1 MTQNNEEKQRTQY
14 LFKPPV
20 KLFERFKQVAE
31 KNQRSVNGEL
41 IIAMEKHLSQQEQQE
56 HLSP

>member
-1 MTQNNEEKQRTQY
+1 MKQNNEEKQRTQY

-41 IIAMEKHLSQQEQQE
+41 IIAIEQYLAQRKQQNA
-56 HLSP
+56 

>member
-1 MTQNNEEKQRTQY
+1 MTKNNEEKQRTQY

-41 IIAMEKHLSQQEQQE
+41 IIAMEKYLAQQNLQNA
-56 HLSP
+56 